1 MRKNTKNLAELK
13 ENMKEALKEVFQ
25 QEGKL
30 NPSGKNRIQGTKMS
44 QNHHHHHTLV
54 TKTTRKI
61 EGGNLRLS
69 IPYFVLFRRKRDV
82 NF

>member
-1 MRKNTKNLAELK
+1 
-13 ENMKEALKEVFQ
+13 MKEPLKEVFQ

-30 NPSGKNRIQGTKMS
+30 NPNGKNRTQETKMS

-54 TKTTRKI
+54 TKTRKM

-69 IPYFVLFRRKRDV
+69 ILYFVLFRGREM
-82 NF
+82 